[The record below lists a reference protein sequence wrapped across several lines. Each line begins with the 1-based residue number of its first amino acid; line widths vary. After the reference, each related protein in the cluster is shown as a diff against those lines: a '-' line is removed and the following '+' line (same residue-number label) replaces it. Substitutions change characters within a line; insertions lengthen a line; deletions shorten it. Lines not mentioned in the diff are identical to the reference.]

1 MIIFIVKKLI
11 NLFIDLIYINIMY
24 KPIIFR
30 IPNTDNSFLNK
41 DSTNIKIS
49 TSINQPLLSLGFHS
63 FLHRTKNGMSIT
75 KTLETKNKFYYI
87 VNPFEHEINDFKDDI
102 NNKVDTYFKDNKVK
116 IISRAFYKLWEIL
129 IYFDVASKKDLKY
142 AGIAEAP
149 GSFVQAVLKFR
160 EKFNL
165 DIKNNNLYTISIHPE
180 NGNYLTMSK
189 QFLGHY
195 NEKYNN
201 IINNHKTYT
210 FKSSN
215 KYKSRD
221 NGDITQ
227 LKSVSLFK
235 SDVLKKGK
243 YMDLIT
249 ADGGFNWED
258 ENFQEQ
264 EAYSLI
270 LGEILAAI
278 QIQEK
283 GGHFI
288 LKIFETF
295 TLVTIK
301 LIYLLSSYY
310 DECYLYKPFFSRS
323 SNSEKYLICKNFK
336 YDNNSKEIKTSVS
349 ILETMLKNM
358 DTKLFVNDIFSDLK
372 LPIEFLNMF
381 KYININIA
389 NNQQVIINK
398 MITYI
403 KGNNYFGEEYHT
415 YRENQINA
423 NEWWSKNF
431 FIEKYDEKI
440 NTVKES
446 SDFNDSEIKLFVNNL
461 QL

>member
-1 MIIFIVKKLI
+1 
-11 NLFIDLIYINIMY
+11 MY
-24 KPIIFR
+24 KPILFR

-41 DSTNIKIS
+41 DSTDVKIS

-75 KTLETKNKFYYI
+75 KTLETKSKFYYI
-87 VNPFEHEINDFKDDI
+87 VNPFEHEINDSKEDI
-102 NNKVDTYFKDNKVK
+102 SNHVETYFKDNKVK
-116 IISRAFYKLWEIL
+116 VISRAFYKLWEIL
-129 IYFDVASKKDLKY
+129 IYFDLASKKDLKY

-149 GSFVQAVLKFR
+149 GSFVQAVIKFR

-165 DIKNNNLYTISIHPE
+165 DIKNNNMYTISIHPE
-180 NGNYLTMSK
+180 NGNYLSMSK
-189 QFLGHY
+189 QFMGYY
-195 NEKYNN
+195 NEKYDN

-235 SDVLKKGK
+235 SNVLKKGQF
-243 YMDLIT
+243 MDLIT

-283 GGHFI
+283 GGHFV

-295 TLVTIK
+295 TKVTLK

-310 DECYLYKPFFSRS
+310 EECYIYKPFFSRS

-336 YDNNSKEIKTSVS
+336 YDNNSKEIKSS
-349 ILETMLKNM
+349 IPILETILKKM
-358 DTKLFVNDIFSDLK
+358 DTKLFVNDIFPNFEVPLD
-372 LPIEFLNMF
+372 FLNIF
-381 KYININIA
+381 KYINIHIA
-389 NNQQVIINK
+389 NDQQVIINK

-403 KGNNYFGEEYHT
+403 KGNNYFGEEYHS
-415 YRENQINA
+415 YREEQIKA
-423 NEWWSKNF
+423 NKWWIKNF
-431 FIEKYDEKI
+431 FIQEYNQQTDTI
-440 NTVKES
+440 KEV
-446 SDFNDSEIKLFVNNL
+446 SDFNDSEIKLFIKNL
-461 QL
+461 VF